1 MPIRPL
7 LAAVASAG
15 ALVACGAAPSESLA
29 PEQVPA
35 AFIALTQAPGR
46 TMHMEWSGTYTAG
59 EVDGRTF
66 PFSAVLDFAGADYAG
81 TITVPGERE
90 TDGVLVPRPHTEI
103 AFVDGHAY
111 QRTSYQGVW
120 QSGWSSARVPPRFFD
135 PFHGLTVHELEYVG
149 RDERNGAQLHH
160 LRLFNAGPLAAT
172 LFGGTAGG
180 MPYDV
185 RFTADESEFDIYVDD
200 KAQPVAAT
208 LNFASASDASDF
220 RGPSVTS
227 TYVFSKFGEYIDIIP
242 PPSPR

>member
-1 MPIRPL
+1 
-7 LAAVASAG
+7 
-15 ALVACGAAPSESLA
+15 LA
-29 PEQVPA
+29 PEQIPA
-35 AFIALTQAPGR
+35 AFVAQTQANDR

-66 PFSAVLDFAGADYAG
+66 PFSAVLDFAGTDYAG
-81 TITVPGERE
+81 TITAPGERE
-90 TDGVLVPRPHTEI
+90 TGGVLAPRPHTEI
-103 AFVDGHAY
+103 AFVDGRAY

-120 QSGWSSARVPPRFFD
+120 QSDWSSARVPPRFFD
-135 PFHGLTVHELEYVG
+135 PFHGLTVDQLEYVG
-149 RDERNGAQLHH
+149 REERGGAQVHH
-160 LRLFNAGPLAAT
+160 LRLINAAPLAAT
-172 LFGGTAGG
+172 LFGGTGGG

-200 KAQPVAAT
+200 RAQPVSAVLEFAAI
-208 LNFASASDASDF
+208 SGASDF